1 MQCLKASESVPING
15 GPHSLNN
22 QTLTFDSEEA
32 QVMDTRFV
40 NKVIWVSEIIRDS
53 DLTKIEKEFKYITA
67 KITSL
72 RAFRSSLKH
81 LVRTSFEGAIATTAA
96 PAGPLSDEDG

>member
-1 MQCLKASESVPING
+1 MQRLKASESVPING
-15 GPHSLNN
+15 DPLSLNN
-22 QTLTFDSEEA
+22 RTLTFDSEEA

-40 NKVIWVSEIIRDS
+40 NEIVWVSEIIRHG
-53 DLTKIEKEFKYITA
+53 DLTKIEKRSKYITV

-81 LVRTSFEGAIATTAA
+81 LVRTSFEGATAITAA
-96 PAGPLSDEDG
+96 PAGLLSDEDD